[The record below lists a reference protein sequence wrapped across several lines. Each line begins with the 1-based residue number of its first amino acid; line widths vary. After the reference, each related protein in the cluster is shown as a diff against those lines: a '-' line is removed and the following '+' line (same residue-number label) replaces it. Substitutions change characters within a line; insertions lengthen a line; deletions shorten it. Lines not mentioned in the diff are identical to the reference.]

1 MKKFLK
7 IALLVII
14 LGGTVFI
21 LIAANQKVSEQHMEK
36 PIIDLTVQDE
46 IALLTENELLNE
58 LYVLRLFQDS
68 MKKSDLKITEI
79 EAYLEGMNEVLS
91 AHVYMEL
98 DERWHIDVRTRRPIA
113 RVIANE
119 IDDFYIDND
128 YKLMR
133 LSPYAKP
140 KILAFTGL
148 EQLISVEMGYDEII
162 NNDSLKT
169 KLKMDQIYR
178 ISSYV
183 CNDAFYN
190 AQIVQVHYTKTD
202 GFVLIPR
209 VGDHKI
215 VFGAAES
222 DEMVEDKFRK
232 LTTFYDEVIP
242 YEGWNKYESIN
253 LKFKDQI
260 VAKKKE

>member
-133 LSPYAKP
+133 LSPYARSEEHTSELQSRP
-140 KILAFTGL
+140 HLVCRLLL
-148 EQLISVEMGYDEII
+148 E
-162 NNDSLKT
+162 
-169 KLKMDQIYR
+169 
-178 ISSYV
+178 
-183 CNDAFYN
+183 
-190 AQIVQVHYTKTD
+190 
-202 GFVLIPR
+202 
-209 VGDHKI
+209 
-215 VFGAAES
+215 
-222 DEMVEDKFRK
+222 
-232 LTTFYDEVIP
+232 
-242 YEGWNKYESIN
+242 
-253 LKFKDQI
+253 
-260 VAKKKE
+260 KKKKQYCCRLRRDLPSFRPRAAASSTALPLARAARAQSREHESLLLSLLAVHWRLSLQHATV

>member
-1 MKKFLK
+1 MKRILK
-7 IALLVII
+7 IIVLVI
-14 LGGTVFI
+14 LLSGTVFL
-21 LIAANQKVSEQHMEK
+21 LIAANQKVSNQHMEK
-36 PIIDLTVQDE
+36 PVIDLTVQDG
-46 IALLTENELLNE
+46 IALLTEKELLNE

-68 MKKSDLKITEI
+68 MKKQDLKINEI
-79 EAYLEGMNEVLS
+79 ESYIEGMNEVLS
-91 AHVYMEL
+91 ADVYMKL
-98 DERWHIDVRTRRPIA
+98 NQKWHIDVKTRRPIA
-113 RVIANE
+113 RVIANN
-119 IDDFYIDND
+119 IDDFYIDNN
-128 YKLMR
+128 YELMR

-148 EQLISVEMGYDEII
+148 EQLISVEIGYDEII

-209 VGDHKI
+209 VGDHRI
-215 VFGAAES
+215 VFGSAES
-222 DEMVEDKFRK
+222 DEVVEDKFRK

-242 YEGWNKYESIN
+242 YEGWNRYESIN